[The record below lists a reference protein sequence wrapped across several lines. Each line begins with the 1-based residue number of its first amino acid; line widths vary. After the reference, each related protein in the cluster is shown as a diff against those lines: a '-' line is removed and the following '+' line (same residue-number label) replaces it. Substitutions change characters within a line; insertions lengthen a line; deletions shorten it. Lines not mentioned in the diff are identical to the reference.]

1 MRWQKSRRSTNVT
14 DLRGKGGGGGG
25 KMVGGLGG
33 IIALLIA
40 VFFGVDVSGL
50 IGGGGAPAASVD
62 QGPAAPPSDTAG
74 DFISA
79 VLGDT
84 EDVWS
89 GLYQQAGADYPEPGL
104 VLYDGSVR
112 SACGVSGAQTGPF
125 YCPLDKKIYIDLS
138 FFDELGRMGAPGDFA
153 AAYVI
158 AHEVGHHI
166 QNTEGTLD
174 EVRSAQRRAPTAQSN
189 QLQVAVELQADCYA
203 GVWANHAERQRDLLE
218 EGDVEEGLRAAAAV
232 GDDHLQRQAGQPV
245 QPERF
250 THGTSEQRATWFRR
264 GLQSGQIRDCD
275 TFAGMR

>member
-14 DLRGKGGGGGG
+14 DLRGKGGGG
-25 KMVGGLGG
+25 KVAGGLGG
-33 IIALLIA
+33 LVVLLIGL
-40 VFFGVDVSGL
+40 FFGVDVSGL
-50 IGGGGAPAASVD
+50 LGGGAAPAASVE
-62 QGPAAPPSDTAG
+62 QGSQAPPQDTEG

-84 EDVWS
+84 EDVWN
-89 GLYQQAGADYPEPGL
+89 GLYGQAGAQYPEPGL
-104 VLYDGSVR
+104 VLYDGTVR

-125 YCPLDKKIYIDLS
+125 YCPLDSQIYIDLT
-138 FFDELGRMGAPGDFA
+138 FFDQLAQMGAPGDFA
-153 AAYVI
+153 AAYVV
-158 AHEVGHHI
+158 AHEVGHHV
-166 QNTEGTLD
+166 QNVEGTLD
-174 EVRSAQRRAPTAQSN
+174 EVRSAQRRVPTSQSN

-203 GVWANHAERQRDLLE
+203 GIWAHHAERQRDLLE
-218 EGDVEEGLRAAAAV
+218 QGDVEEGLRAAASV

-264 GLQSGQIRDCD
+264 GLQSGRVADCD